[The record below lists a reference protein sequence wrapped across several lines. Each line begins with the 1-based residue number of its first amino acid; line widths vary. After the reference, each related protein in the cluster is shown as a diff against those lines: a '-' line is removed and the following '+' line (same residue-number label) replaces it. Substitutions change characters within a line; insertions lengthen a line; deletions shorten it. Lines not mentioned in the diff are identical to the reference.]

1 MIEMLA
7 LEWLISRAGIFRV
20 MSRIPELW
28 NGLHSS
34 WHGVWEQWCTLVR
47 EIGICQVFAVV
58 DTKW

>member
-47 EIGICQVFAVV
+47 EI
-58 DTKW
+58 